1 MFAHLHL
8 HTQYSL
14 LDGAASIDPLM
25 ERLKALGMTACA
37 ITDHGVMYGVVEF
50 YQAAKKAGIHPVIG
64 CEVYVC
70 PNMDDR
76 LSGARDY
83 NHLILLAENDEGYH
97 NLTKLVSEGFTRGFY
112 YKPRVDYDLLRRYAK
127 GLIALSACISGELP
141 QLLLNGRREA
151 ARESVKKH
159 LEIFGEGNYFIEIQD
174 HGLAEQK
181 QVLPELVA
189 LSREMGVPL
198 VATNDCHYL
207 TEEDARAQEVLMCIQ
222 TGKTLSDE
230 NRMRMETDQLYVKS
244 EEEMRRVFPA
254 FPEAIENTQKIAE
267 RCRVDFDFHTLHLPK
282 YPLPEGQDAFETLRA
297 LCEEGLKER
306 YPQDNAQARERLEY
320 ELDVIRSMGYVDY
333 FLIVWDFIRYARK
346 NGILVGPGRG
356 SGAGS
361 IVAYTLN
368 ITGID
373 PLKYNLLFE
382 RFLNPERVS
391 MPDLDIDFDYE
402 RRGEV
407 IAYVADKYGADHVAQ
422 IITFGTMAA
431 RGVLRDV
438 GRVMG
443 MSYPEV
449 DRIAKMV
456 PFALD
461 MTLERALKQNPEL
474 HAAYET
480 EERVRELIDT
490 AQKLEGMPRHA
501 STHAAGVLITPKPV
515 SDYVP
520 LQTNDAV
527 ITTQFP
533 MTTLESLGLLK
544 MDFLGLRTLNVIGDS
559 LDMMRAEG
567 KADMRPED
575 IPMDDPAVYAL
586 IASGD
591 TDGIFQLE
599 GGGMRQ
605 FLQTMQP
612 ENFEDIIAAVSLYR
626 PGPMDSIPRYIRGKH
641 DPASVTYI
649 TPKLKP
655 ILDVTYGC
663 MVYQEQ
669 VMQIVRDLAGYSL
682 GRSDL
687 VRKAMAK
694 KKHDVMAQEKENF
707 IHGVVKDDGAVE
719 IPGAVRMG
727 VSEEAAE
734 QIYDEMAAFAS
745 YAFNKSHAAAYA
757 RVAVET
763 AWLKKYYPVEFMAAL
778 MNSVS
783 TNTDKVAFYIQSCG
797 RMGIRILPPD
807 INRSNAKF
815 SVEDGCIRFGLQ
827 AVKSVGGGAIAFIEA
842 NRREK
847 GPFRDLFDYAAR
859 VPGEAVNKK
868 AVESLIR
875 AGAMD
880 SLPGS
885 RAQKLA
891 AFDRAMDAASKRA
904 HGAVEGQLS
913 LFDALEE
920 EPHEA
925 PKLPDVAEFP
935 RREMLAMEKEV
946 TGVYITGHPLDEY
959 RAQLDALETSSRTLR
974 ALEEESEDHGLQYD
988 QLPVTMG
995 GMVSAVKTKVTKNDQ
1010 IMAFVQLEDLYGATE
1025 VLVFPRVYERYR
1037 SVLLGDSVV
1046 LLNGRLSVREDEAP
1060 KLILESA
1067 RALGQGVS
1075 ETPAPEAYLSP
1086 AREAPRP
1093 VPEKRPARMLYL
1105 KLDRARFD
1113 RALSLLA
1120 LTPGPIPVTLR
1131 LADENRTLRA
1141 PQNYSVRADFNRV
1154 ALEELLGAENVVMK

>member
-1 MFAHLHL
+1 MGKKKV
-8 HTQYSL
+8 
-14 LDGAASIDPLM
+14 D
-25 ERLKALGMTACA
+25 
-37 ITDHGVMYGVVEF
+37 VM
-50 YQAAKKAGIHPVIG
+50 Q
-64 CEVYVC
+64 
-70 PNMDDR
+70 
-76 LSGARDY
+76 
-83 NHLILLAENDEGYH
+83 
-97 NLTKLVSEGFTRGFY
+97 
-112 YKPRVDYDLLRRYAK
+112 
-127 GLIALSACISGELP
+127 
-141 QLLLNGRREA
+141 
-151 ARESVKKH
+151 
-159 LEIFGEGNYFIEIQD
+159 
-174 HGLAEQK
+174 
-181 QVLPELVA
+181 
-189 LSREMGVPL
+189 
-198 VATNDCHYL
+198 
-207 TEEDARAQEVLMCIQ
+207 
-222 TGKTLSDE
+222 
-230 NRMRMETDQLYVKS
+230 
-244 EEEMRRVFPA
+244 
-254 FPEAIENTQKIAE
+254 AE
-267 RCRVDFDFHTLHLPK
+267 R
-282 YPLPEGQDAFETLRA
+282 
-297 LCEEGLKER
+297 
-306 YPQDNAQARERLEY
+306 
-320 ELDVIRSMGYVDY
+320 
-333 FLIVWDFIRYARK
+333 
-346 NGILVGPGRG
+346 
-356 SGAGS
+356 
-361 IVAYTLN
+361 
-368 ITGID
+368 
-373 PLKYNLLFE
+373 
-382 RFLNPERVS
+382 
-391 MPDLDIDFDYE
+391 
-402 RRGEV
+402 
-407 IAYVADKYGADHVAQ
+407 
-422 IITFGTMAA
+422 
-431 RGVLRDV
+431 
-438 GRVMG
+438 
-443 MSYPEV
+443 
-449 DRIAKMV
+449 
-456 PFALD
+456 
-461 MTLERALKQNPEL
+461 
-474 HAAYET
+474 
-480 EERVRELIDT
+480 
-490 AQKLEGMPRHA
+490 
-501 STHAAGVLITPKPV
+501 
-515 SDYVP
+515 
-520 LQTNDAV
+520 
-527 ITTQFP
+527 
-533 MTTLESLGLLK
+533 
-544 MDFLGLRTLNVIGDS
+544 
-559 LDMMRAEG
+559 
-567 KADMRPED
+567 
-575 IPMDDPAVYAL
+575 
-586 IASGD
+586 
-591 TDGIFQLE
+591 
-599 GGGMRQ
+599 
-605 FLQTMQP
+605 
-612 ENFEDIIAAVSLYR
+612 
-626 PGPMDSIPRYIRGKH
+626 
-641 DPASVTYI
+641 
-649 TPKLKP
+649 
-655 ILDVTYGC
+655 
-663 MVYQEQ
+663 
-669 VMQIVRDLAGYSL
+669 
-682 GRSDL
+682 
-687 VRKAMAK
+687 
-694 KKHDVMAQEKENF
+694 ENF
-707 IHGVVKDDGAVE
+707 IHGKKREDGSFECVGAV
-719 IPGAVRMG
+719 ANG
-727 VSEEAAE
+727 VPEDVANH
-734 QIYDEMAAFAS
+734 IFDEMAAFAS

-995 GMVSAVKTKVTKNDQ
+995 GMVSGVKTKVTKNDQ